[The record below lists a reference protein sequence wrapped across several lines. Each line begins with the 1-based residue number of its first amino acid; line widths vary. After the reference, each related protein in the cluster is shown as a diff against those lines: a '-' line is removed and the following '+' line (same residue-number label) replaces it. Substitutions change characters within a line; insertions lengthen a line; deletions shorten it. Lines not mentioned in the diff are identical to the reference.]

1 MISKPKLNGTVI
13 NKCWQIRR
21 GPVVVIILLHGLI
34 TINFAANWS
43 SMHSVFIGNGKN
55 FWTVFLTLG
64 GLTQADLVANI
75 TSVMSTII
83 TDLYMVHAT

>member
-1 MISKPKLNGTVI
+1 MLADPTRPSCGYYSSPWSNYYQFCCQLVKYALCVHWKWEKLLDGI
-13 NKCWQIRR
+13 
-21 GPVVVIILLHGLI
+21 
-34 TINFAANWS
+34 
-43 SMHSVFIGNGKN
+43 
-55 FWTVFLTLG
+55 LTLG